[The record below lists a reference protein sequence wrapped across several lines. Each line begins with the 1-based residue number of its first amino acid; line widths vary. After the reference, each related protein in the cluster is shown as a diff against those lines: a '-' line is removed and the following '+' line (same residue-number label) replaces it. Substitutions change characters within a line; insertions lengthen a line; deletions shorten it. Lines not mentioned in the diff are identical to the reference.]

1 MQKSDLHIYINQK
14 GHVFIKYH
22 YKYRKSLFI
31 QRTRNYCTNLF
42 IIVADTTIFH
52 SCLHICR
59 FKMICTPLFPVSE
72 RKSRIKN
79 VTRVKSSMNTY
90 TRTHKLINQWLFAA
104 RTHTQSFVYKHTS
117 DMYSKGIIKIILF
130 KETPCKKLGAIF
142 LLIIY
147 TCFHIRNELTVIYVS
162 FTSLPTATCI

>member
-1 MQKSDLHIYINQK
+1 MQKSDLDIYINQK

-72 RKSRIKN
+72 GKLRIKN
-79 VTRVKSSMNTY
+79 VTWVKSS
-90 TRTHKLINQWLFAA
+90 INYNYPQ
-104 RTHTQSFVYKHTS
+104 THTRKYIQICKSVEMIPTTPCAYSFTYQHTK
-117 DMYSKGIIKIILF
+117 DLYSRGIRRIILF
-130 KETPCKKLGAIF
+130 KRVGA
-142 LLIIY
+142 Y
-147 TCFHIRNELTVIYVS
+147 M
-162 FTSLPTATCI
+162 